1 MFSIHIIIFFLKLNS
16 IFSYIA
22 VPFTTIKENIT
33 PSEYV
38 STFMYSSFR
47 NNIVTKINIGT
58 PSQEINLRIKT
69 LRIYILVNSIQMG
82 TYKITRFNES
92 NSSTYIPLSDK
103 SYNYGQPDFTFA
115 VKSKD
120 IINFGNNLKLE
131 NFSFILGTEDYDSH
145 RESGVLG
152 LQMADSDWRVKDM
165 NFIKQLKERNLIK
178 NYSFFIQYDKKDSY
192 NESTS
197 GNLFIGI
204 KPHEYDSKKYKQ
216 KNFKEFYGEIIGGS
230 MGFRIKESYYGTNL
244 INKDF
249 KAQLAIEDYFI
260 RGTKIFKDILLEKF
274 FQKKIDAYLCYE
286 SKFSYSDNKDLH
298 FFYCKNNINLS
309 EFENIVF
316 TVDNFGMND
325 DSDDNENNNSTHLI
339 IELNYNDLFTEFDD
353 KYYFLMYFP
362 ERSYETDYF
371 KFSKIVFQKY
381 LLNFNLDTKKIGFYL
396 EDKNNEEID
405 KKDDDDNDETNKENN
420 NDNNNKKE
428 KEESIVPWILV
439 GILIFLVLVL
449 IVYIIYITFCR
460 KRTKRANELMDD
472 NYTYE
477 EGINQ

>member
-1 MFSIHIIIFFLKLNS
+1 MVLYFIIFFLNLNS

-22 VPFTTIKENIT
+22 IPFTTIKENIT

-47 NNIVTKINIGT
+47 NNIITKINIGT

-69 LRIYILVNSIQMG
+69 LRVYILVNSIQMG
-82 TYKITRFNES
+82 TYRITRFNES

-131 NFSFILGTEDYDSH
+131 NFSFILGTEDYNSH
-145 RESGVLG
+145 KESGVLG

-165 NFIKQLKERNLIK
+165 NFIKQLKERNIIK
-178 NYSFFIQYDKKDSY
+178 NYSFFIQYDKNDLF
-192 NESTS
+192 NESIS

-204 KPHEYDSKKYKQ
+204 LPHEYDCKKYKQ

-249 KAQLAIEDYFI
+249 KALLAIEDYFI

-274 FQKKIDAYLCYE
+274 FQKKMDAYLCSE
-286 SKFSYSDNKDLH
+286 SKFSYLEDRDLH
-298 FFYCKNNINLS
+298 FFYCKNSINLS
-309 EFENIVF
+309 EFENIIF

-325 DSDDNENNNSTHLI
+325 DSDNNENNNSTNLI

-362 ERSYETDYF
+362 EKSYETDYF

-396 EDKNNEEID
+396 EDKNNDESNE
-405 KKDDDDNDETNKENN
+405 KENDDNDSDETNKI
-420 NDNNNKKE
+420 DNNKDKGKE
-428 KEESIVPWILV
+428 KEGSIIPWILV

-449 IVYIIYITFCR
+449 IGYIVFITFCR
-460 KRTKRANELMDD
+460 KRTKRANELIDD